1 MDVDVRHA
9 VLGMEVEHAR
19 PIRARARP
27 LLHVARDEGDRRLV
41 PHGHDV
47 VPLVRALGAR
57 VTEVV
62 DVFDVPDHGERG
74 HLGHT
79 GVSGPCE
86 DPDQKKEKNPSGC
99 RPVAEHWLRF
109 ASEVA
114 DGNRPFGRRLS
125 DLEPIGSRPCRW
137 PTEQFEPFRPRNA
150 SGARTQG
157 ACVAGG

>member
-1 MDVDVRHA
+1 
-9 VLGMEVEHAR
+9 
-19 PIRARARP
+19 
-27 LLHVARDEGDRRLV
+27 VACNEGDRRLV

-62 DVFDVPDHGERG
+62 DVFDVPDHGECG
-74 HLGHT
+74 HLGHS

-86 DPDQKKEKNPSGC
+86 DPDQKKEKDPSGC

-114 DGNRPFGRRLS
+114 DGNRPFGRRPF
-125 DLEPIGSRPCRW
+125 DLERIGSP
-137 PTEQFEPFRPRNA
+137 P
-150 SGARTQG
+150 
-157 ACVAGG
+157 